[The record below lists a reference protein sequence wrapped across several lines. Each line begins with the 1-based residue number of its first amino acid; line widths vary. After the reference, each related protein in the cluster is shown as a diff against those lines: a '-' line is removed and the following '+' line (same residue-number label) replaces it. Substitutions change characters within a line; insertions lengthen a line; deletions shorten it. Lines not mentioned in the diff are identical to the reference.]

1 MNLLH
6 EEEERIAK
14 QADGLQR
21 RSSQMKFNYVN
32 TNKSRLNNSAVAAT
46 VASDD
51 EEVEEAG
58 EAAAAAAAALQQS
71 SNLDEELH

>member
-32 TNKSRLNNSAVAAT
+32 TSRCKNNVATAAMT
-46 VASDD
+46 AEN
-51 EEVEEAG
+51 EEEQLSQQQQQAEGEEQQ
-58 EAAAAAAAALQQS
+58 LQQQS
-71 SNLDEELH
+71 EEEES